1 MHSTPRYRWAALLGA
16 NAVAL
21 CMLGFYGSSSAQQ
34 AQQAPNLPFANSVE
48 QTDEIIQ
55 QLKQLNG
62 LMREQ
67 NNLLRSGQ
75 LQVVVS
81 DRKRP

>member
-1 MHSTPRYRWAALLGA
+1 MQRISRFRWMALLVA

-21 CMLGFYGSSSAQQ
+21 CMLGFYGSSSAQL
-34 AQQAPNLPFANSVE
+34 AQPAPNLPFANQVE

-55 QLKQLNG
+55 QLKQLNL
-62 LMREQ
+62 LMKEQ
-67 NNLLRSGQ
+67 NNLLRSGR

-81 DRKRP
+81 DRKHP